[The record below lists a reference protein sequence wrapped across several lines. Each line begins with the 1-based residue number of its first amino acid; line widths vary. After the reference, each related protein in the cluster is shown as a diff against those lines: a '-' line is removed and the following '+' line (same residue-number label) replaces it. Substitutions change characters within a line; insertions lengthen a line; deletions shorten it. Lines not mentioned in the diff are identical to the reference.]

1 MASHQRRSQYKQPY
15 FNCGANII
23 KSLFI
28 LNISSQEA
36 QDILDKKDEPS
47 SSVEAS
53 SAQSP
58 KRASPIS
65 KEQRKILT
73 PKGTV
78 TNPFK
83 LAIIIRFGNCPPTPP
98 LNHHFALSELSK
110 C

>member
-1 MASHQRRSQYKQPY
+1 M
-15 FNCGANII
+15 
-23 KSLFI
+23 
-28 LNISSQEA
+28 NISSQEA

-47 SSVEAS
+47 PSVEAS

-83 LAIIIRFGNCPPTPP
+83 TPDHYTVWELPIYRSPKPTFCP
-98 LNHHFALSELSK
+98 K
-110 C
+110 

>member
-28 LNISSQEA
+28 FNISSQEA

-53 SAQSP
+53 SVQSP

-83 LAIIIRFGNCPPTPP
+83 TRDRYTFWELPTYPSP
-98 LNHHFALSELSK
+98 KPSFCSK
-110 C
+110 

>member
-1 MASHQRRSQYKQPY
+1 M
-15 FNCGANII
+15 
-23 KSLFI
+23 
-28 LNISSQEA
+28 NISPQEA
-36 QDILDKKDEPS
+36 QDILDQKDEPS

-83 LAIIIRFGNCPPTPP
+83 TPDHYTFLELPTYRSPKP
-98 LNHHFALSELSK
+98 TFFPK
-110 C
+110 